1 MALFAGEL
9 NEVAPKRPVDVCVVG
24 TYIFSAFQNDATSGL
39 MPNGAFAVL
48 STSTEVAL
56 AYTGLPSSQ
65 GVGNFNAFSAASGGG
80 YAWVIPNNLG
90 YFYRITPTTGAVTS
104 YWISSPDALSYA
116 WGLNATSTHII
127 AHRIGLSTVARIS
140 LSTFTVSMSGSS
152 AAIVGRATSDG
163 SILHYIN
170 GNGNY
175 ATYDP
180 TTDTFTVIGA
190 AGAAD
195 PTGRG
200 FVDSGLWWY
209 PTATGVVSKM
219 TTSPYTATTY
229 THTLT
234 PGGNIASTSDLVK
247 HSDGKF
253 YAYGASDYL
262 IAFDPSN
269 GSFGKEALTPSRS
282 RRYNLCSAA
291 GKLWLPSGE
300 PLN

>member
-80 YAWVIPNNLG
+80 YAWVVPNNLG
-90 YFYRITPTTGAVTS
+90 YFYRINPANGAITS
-104 YWISSPDALSYA
+104 YYIGTPGVSSSTWKLV
-116 WGLNATSTHII
+116 GTSTHIL
-127 AHRIGLSTVARIS
+127 AYRNAFNTVARIS
-140 LSTFTVSMSGSS
+140 LSSFTVSTSASS
-152 AAIVGRATSDG
+152 ALVDTVATSDG
-163 SILHYIN
+163 SIVHYVN

-180 TTDTFTVIGA
+180 SSDTFTVIGG
-190 AGAAD
+190 AGAGS